1 MKDFLTFLQ
10 IVQILGKW
18 VWNIF
23 YKYHIT
29 SAVILAFLLI
39 TWPSNPER
47 GYFGVIFF
55 SLVLFQWIYRNNKKR
70 TKLELS
76 NPIINI
82 ENKNILSVQ
91 NSNKRKDQ
99 NN

>member
-1 MKDFLTFLQ
+1 MKGFLAILQ

-29 SAVILAFLLI
+29 SAVILALLLI
-39 TWPSNPER
+39 TCTSNPER

-55 SLVLFQWIYRNNKKR
+55 SLLLFNGYIEIIKN
-70 TKLELS
+70 EL
-76 NPIINI
+76 N
-82 ENKNILSVQ
+82 
-91 NSNKRKDQ
+91 
-99 NN
+99 